1 MPRRLDGPGPG
12 SYDVV
17 VDFGRRSKS
26 VSLKNGRTE
35 SADQEPLP
43 GPGDYMPKHSMDK
56 SPACCKFGYADR
68 FGRPSKPH
76 YWTAYYKPRDPEHT
90 PGPTDYTPR
99 DPKITSQRK
108 SIGERFRGPHGLDA
122 HNTGTPG
129 PGAYSPRKV
138 SDSPRTSAANFA
150 RATSRWM
157 AAPIGP
163 APGYLDG
170 PGPAAYQHEDK
181 GRTLVSK
188 RQPAADF
195 GTSPRI
201 PDHPRRNDNHQTPG
215 PGSYNIETR
224 RRGPRISIAPRRNA
238 DF

>member
-12 SYDVV
+12 SYDVLG
-17 VDFGRRSKS
+17 DFGRRSKS
-26 VSLKNGRTE
+26 VTLKSGRTDSVE
-35 SADQEPLP
+35 QEPLP
-43 GPGDYMPKHSMDK
+43 GPGDYMPRHCTDK
-56 SPACCKFGYADR
+56 SPASCKFGLADR
-68 FGRPSKPH
+68 FGRPTKPH
-76 YWTAYYKPRDPEHT
+76 HKPRNPDYT

-99 DPKITSQRK
+99 DPKITSERK

-122 HNTGTPG
+122 HITGTPG
-129 PGAYSPRKV
+129 PGAYSPRLV
-138 SDSPRTSAANFA
+138 SESPRTSAANFA

-157 AAPIGP
+157 AAPVGP

-181 GRTLVSK
+181 GRTLVNK
-188 RQPAADF
+188 RPPAAAF
-195 GTSPRI
+195 GTTPRI
-201 PDHPRRNDNHQTPG
+201 AADHVRRKDKHHTPG

-224 RRGPRISIAPRRNA
+224 RRGPRISIAPRRDA

>member
-17 VDFGRRSKS
+17 ADFGRRSKS
-26 VSLKNGRTE
+26 VTLKSGRTE
-35 SADQEPLP
+35 SAEQEPLP
-43 GPGDYMPKHSMDK
+43 GPGDYMPRHITEK
-56 SPACCKFGYADR
+56 SPASCKFGHADR
-68 FGRPSKPH
+68 FGRPSKQQ
-76 YWTAYYKPRDPEHT
+76 YWRDHYKPRDPEYT

-99 DPKITSQRK
+99 DPKVTSQRK
-108 SIGERFRGPHGLDA
+108 SIGERFRGHGLDG
-122 HNTGTPG
+122 HNNGTPG
-129 PGAYSPRKV
+129 PGAYSPRVV
-138 SDSPRTSAANFA
+138 SDTPRTAAANFA

-157 AAPIGP
+157 AAPVGP

-181 GRTLVSK
+181 GRTLLSK
-188 RQPAADF
+188 RQPAAAF

-201 PDHPRRNDNHQTPG
+201 EKPGRTAPDTTPG

-224 RRGPRISIAPRRNA
+224 RRGPRISIAPRRDA